1 MYLQWVEIRSSL
13 WLFEMFLE
21 MNEVVDC
28 FWLLYFF
35 SSSLPLPP
43 TPRFWAQICNL
54 FENSNSAEWLLYISE
69 WTAPH
74 TTSPLSNIRVT
85 TKVAVTSLLSDR
97 PALQERGTAIIYNL
111 AIKEVK
117 TVVDIQFQF
126 SATLH
131 LPFLFSFFCNGWF
144 DPFHQF
150 GPCCFHLIDW
160 FSHLASK
167 SID

>member
-1 MYLQWVEIRSSL
+1 MGEQEALA
-13 WLFEMFLE
+13 LF
-21 MNEVVDC
+21 
-28 FWLLYFF
+28 
-35 SSSLPLPP
+35 
-43 TPRFWAQICNL
+43 ICNL

-74 TTSPLSNIRVT
+74 TTAPLSNIRVT

-117 TVVDIQFQF
+117 TVVGIQFQF

-131 LPFLFSFFCNGWF
+131 LPFLFSFFAMDG
-144 DPFHQF
+144 
-150 GPCCFHLIDW
+150 LTL
-160 FSHLASK
+160 STS
-167 SID
+167 